1 MELVLKT
8 SEVKASVGSNP
19 TASASLNLTET
30 LSQIVK
36 GTNELTEQ
44 SKKKR
49 AERAV
54 ARHGNV
60 QEHGRLRTVLG
71 IIGKALIVVLVSS
84 LTITTIAAL
93 QLSKQLSDRTVTI
106 TDGQG
111 KKIEVPPLDGPINLL
126 LVGSDTR
133 EGTGNGVFGTEQSNL
148 ADVLI
153 LIHISAD
160 RKNAVGLSFPRDLMV
175 PWPACPSTTGGP
187 GYYAQSLGQIN
198 ATIGNGGPGCTLL
211 TVQELTGIQ
220 IPYLAMIDFTG
231 VIELSNAVGGVEVCV
246 AEDIEDP
253 YTHTYLKAG
262 MHNLQGL
269 QALQFLRTR
278 HGVGDG
284 SDLTRI
290 SNQQVYLTA
299 LVRKLKAKNI
309 LNNPVALY
317 SLANAAARNMKLSN
331 TLNDPATLVGVANAL
346 KTIPMKNITFLQVP
360 TVKMTGEY
368 VNRVAP
374 DYEKAQVLFDLIN
387 ADQPLVL
394 GNVTNTGGGSV
405 VKPTPTPTAT
415 KTPTKSPTST
425 PTAKPTPTVTPLP
438 DWAQGT
444 NAATTTCSK
453 GQ

>member
-1 MELVLKT
+1 M
-8 SEVKASVGSNP
+8 
-19 TASASLNLTET
+19 
-30 LSQIVK
+30 
-36 GTNELTEQ
+36 TEQ

-60 QEHGRLRTVLG
+60 QEQGRLRTVLG
-71 IIGKALIVVLVSS
+71 ILGKALVVVLVSS
-84 LTITTIAAL
+84 LTITGIAAI
-93 QLSKQLSDRTVTI
+93 QLSTQLSSHGFDI
-106 TDGQG
+106 FDKDG
-111 KKIEVPPLDGPINLL
+111 KKIEVPSLDGPINLL

-133 EGTGNGVFGTEQSNL
+133 QGTGNGVFGNEQSNL

-153 LIHISAD
+153 LIHIAAD
-160 RKNAVGLSFPRDLMV
+160 RKSAVGLSFPRDLMV
-175 PWPACPSTTGGP
+175 PWPACPSTSGGP
-187 GYYAQSLGQIN
+187 GYYAQELGQIN

-211 TVQELTGIQ
+211 TVQQLTGIN

-246 AEDIEDP
+246 AEDINDP
-253 YTHTYLKAG
+253 YTNTYLKAG

-331 TLNDPATLVGVANAL
+331 TLNDPPTLVGVANAL
-346 KTIPMKNITFLQVP
+346 KSIPMKNITFLQIP
-360 TVKMTGEY
+360 NVKMTGEY

-374 DYEKAQVLFDLIN
+374 DYEKAQILFDLIIN
-387 ADQPLVL
+387 DKPLVL
-394 GNVTNTGGGSV
+394 GKVSNTGGGSV
-405 VKPTPTPTAT
+405 VAPTPTPT
-415 KTPTKSPTST
+415 KTAKPSKSPTST
-425 PTAKPTPTVTPLP
+425 PTATPTPTVTPLP
-438 DWAQGT
+438 DWVQGT